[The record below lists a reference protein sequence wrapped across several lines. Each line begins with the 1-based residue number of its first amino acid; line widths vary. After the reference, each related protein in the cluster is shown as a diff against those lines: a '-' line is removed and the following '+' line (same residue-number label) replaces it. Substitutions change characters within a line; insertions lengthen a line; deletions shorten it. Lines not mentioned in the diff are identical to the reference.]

1 MSLGLLLL
9 SVGFLPFRLSHQ
21 GSPLSSLGPAHPAL
35 CVLLPGWFPTAHL
48 RHPVVPFSCL
58 LQPAFP
64 RDSLLHQPHLRS
76 PSFPWAA
83 HAACPG
89 IYSLPLLQTVPRRG
103 SVVTGC
109 PPALPAQGHMLCSW
123 APVHTSMCKPQGFGW
138 ARGTVT
144 LLTLEGGSEDELR
157 RGTHSS
163 QHSDWPR
170 VSPQ

>member
-1 MSLGLLLL
+1 MALDPATPEDRICREVSLGLLLL

-109 PPALPAQGHMLCSW
+109 PPALPAQG
-123 APVHTSMCKPQGFGW
+123 QGE
-138 ARGTVT
+138 RGDWVPTRSACT
-144 LLTLEGGSEDELR
+144 GPGGA
-157 RGTHSS
+157 
-163 QHSDWPR
+163 W
-170 VSPQ
+170 